1 MYRNNIRQE
10 FFFLSDFGSNFVS
23 RGECCFLALFL
34 RIFKKEF
41 LYTNHNYLIY
51 YGFEF
56 DCVTDTVNVIY
67 SYSHMI
73 SEIRIHVIPKGE
85 SLSMHFFNEY

>member
-1 MYRNNIRQE
+1 MYRNNLRQE

-56 DCVTDTVNVIY
+56 DCNRYCERELLVQ
-67 SYSHMI
+67 SHD
-73 SEIRIHVIPKGE
+73 IR
-85 SLSMHFFNEY
+85 N